1 MPVQRK
7 KKQSYSLADTMAD
20 AKANIESSKNVSLPE
35 DTSMPVSEP
44 AVAPEPEKPLMPIL
58 EKKEEVSPVELPT
71 LSVSEKPEIEIKK
84 SLPISKKKKS
94 KKTDA
99 PFIDEDTTRKT
110 NVRNVELDDETLW
123 RLDQVKDKLNRSRA
137 EGEPLVTQKTIMSKA
152 LTEWLDKYYPNT
164 KEAYHFI
171 NNLD

>member
-1 MPVQRK
+1 MAVQR

-20 AKANIESSKNVSLPE
+20 AKANIESSKNVSSPE
-35 DTSMPVSEP
+35 DTLIPVSES
-44 AVAPEPEKPLMPIL
+44 AIAPEPENLLMPIL
-58 EKKEEVSPVELPT
+58 EKKEEGPPVESPT
-71 LSVSEKPEIEIKK
+71 LLVSEKPEVETKK
-84 SLPISKKKKS
+84 SLPIGKKKKS

-99 PFIDEDTTRKT
+99 PFIDEDTTGKT

-152 LTEWLDKYYPNT
+152 LIEWLDKYYPNT